1 MCNLTQFE
9 WCSQYLRV
17 LVLNTNGV
25 CIWEFPE
32 QAFKPCNKKNLAYFI
47 TVSEIQPRL
56 FFANGSDN
64 HERKSHLPKNGM
76 RNFHYNNQSL

>member
-1 MCNLTQFE
+1 M
-9 WCSQYLRV
+9 
-17 LVLNTNGV
+17 
-25 CIWEFPE
+25 
-32 QAFKPCNKKNLAYFI
+32 

-56 FFANGSDN
+56 FFVNGSDN